1 MDNINVSLI
10 IPLYNG
16 EPYISSTLESV
27 ISQDFTNFEV
37 IIVDDGSTDNGL
49 DIAFEI
55 LSKTDIPH
63 KLIYQKNHGVSVA
76 RNVGLE
82 NARGNYIVFLD
93 DDDKIKSNHISTLF
107 KKAQTAD
114 LAYTNLSKVDR
125 KGNTLSTTHL
135 EGDIISAHDFLEKEL
150 KMEIS
155 FNFVQLIYKTSIL
168 KENNIR
174 FRENAVYGE
183 DTEFAYKALS
193 FADSVAVSPGVTYLY
208 LQRDNSAISTANYRR
223 FAFVEILESVSNYF
237 SKDLSELVKTQR
249 IPKAIFGN
257 MLYFFYND
265 YPFEEVMAK
274 MEELDLFDKLKNF
287 KALSSKD
294 RKFNLKIKLFLLNPK
309 LYYLMWK
316 KFKNSID

>member
-1 MDNINVSLI
+1 MDNIDVSVI

-16 EPYISSTLESV
+16 EPYIYSTLESV

-49 DIAFEI
+49 DIAFDL
-55 LSKTDIPH
+55 LSETDIPH
-63 KLIYQKNHGVSVA
+63 KLIYQKNRGASVA

-93 DDDKIKSNHISTLF
+93 DDDRIKSNHISALF
-107 KKAQTAD
+107 SKAQTAD
-114 LAYTNLSKVDR
+114 LAYTNLSKVD
-125 KGNTLSTTHL
+125 KNGNILSTTYL
-135 EGDIISAHDFLEKEL
+135 GGDEISTHDFLKKEL
-150 KMEIS
+150 QMEIA
-155 FNFVQLIYKTSIL
+155 FNFVQLIYKTSLL

-193 FADSVAVSPGVTYLY
+193 FAKSVAVSHDVTYFY
-208 LQRDNSAISTANYRR
+208 LQREDSAVSTANYKR
-223 FAFVEILESVSNYF
+223 FGFVEILESVRDYF
-237 SKDLSELVKTQR
+237 PEDLSELIKTQR

-265 YPFEEVMAK
+265 YHFEEVMAK
-274 MEELDLFDKLKNF
+274 MEELDLFTKLKNF
-287 KALSSKD
+287 KVLSSGD
-294 RKFNLKIKLFLLNPK
+294 RKFSLKIKLFLLNPK